1 MIFTFKLTFPGGT
14 ETDTQ
19 TLSTDLEENGLGNY
33 TTEVKSIEDTNRK
46 LF

>member
-1 MIFTFKLTFPGGT
+1 MFKFTITFPKGT
-14 ETDTQ
+14 ATEAE

-46 LF
+46 IF